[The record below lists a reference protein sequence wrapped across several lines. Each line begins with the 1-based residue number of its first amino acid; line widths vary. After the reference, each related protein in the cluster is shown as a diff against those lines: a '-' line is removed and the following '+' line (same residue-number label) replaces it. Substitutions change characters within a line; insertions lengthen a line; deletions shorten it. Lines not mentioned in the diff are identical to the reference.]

1 MQPINDIFDFTQP
14 QRAPQSGDILVVE
27 PFLKEAH
34 FRRAVILLVDYKE
47 SEGSVGLVL
56 NRRSN
61 ISLNSVLRNASCPTH
76 IPLHVGGPVEHGRL
90 LYIHTLG
97 NRFRNAIALE
107 NGLFIGGDF
116 NDVLQY
122 LNSDEYSEECIK
134 FFAGYCGWSPGQL
147 ESEIGEKTW
156 VITTLDNTLAAM
168 TAHDENYW
176 QDIVASLGE
185 EFRPWLLCPCEPH
198 LN

>member
-1 MQPINDIFDFTQP
+1 MINDIFDIKHP
-14 QRAPQSGDILVVE
+14 QRKPQSGDILVVE
-27 PFLKEAH
+27 PFLREAH
-34 FRRAVILLVDYKE
+34 FRRAVILLIDHKE

-97 NRFRNAIALE
+97 NRFKDAIALE

-116 NDVLQY
+116 GDVLQY
-122 LNSDEYSEECIK
+122 LNSDEYDENNIK
-134 FFAGYCGWSPGQL
+134 FFAGYCGWSSGQL
-147 ESEIGEKTW
+147 ANEIDEKTW
-156 VITTLDNTLAAM
+156 AVASLEDTHAAM
-168 TAHDENYW
+168 TACDESYW
-176 QDIVASLGE
+176 QDIVATLGD
-185 EFRPWLLCPCEPH
+185 EFRAWLLCPSEPH
-198 LN
+198 FN